1 MASLGVEG
9 FGGVREIDGHI
20 VLSGGLQQPLEGV
33 EVLLRGFGP
42 AHESTAQGIHHAR
55 LLGDLHGHV
64 TIQDLLHIGETAV
77 ELDEGV
83 ELGCSTL
90 PDSRADRHTD
100 LQKVGCVVPGA
111 GGGPGNGVL
120 VEVVEEVGAEV
131 QKRDDLLPDSIG
143 QGIGFPAIQVALDR
157 EVKETVGKGG
167 GHLRDGSTVLGTVT
181 RTHDVP
187 VVRDNIVTNSP
198 VEDELH
204 SHVLDR
210 RGGQVDLIQEQDALT
225 AAGEEGGGGESG
237 YIPLVHVRKAANV
250 GGGELAEAK
259 VNDLHFVLGG
269 RLVDDG
275 GFADAGGSP
284 HHHGTADPVLDEGID
299 VGVGFGDVDGQHR
312 VVCC

>member
-1 MASLGVEG
+1 MATLRVEG
-9 FGGVREIDGHI
+9 LGGVRKVDGHI

-42 AHESTAQGIHHAR
+42 SHKSTAQGIHHAR

-83 ELGCSTL
+83 ELSRSPLTN
-90 PDSRADRHTD
+90 SRADRHTN

-157 EVKETVGKGG
+157 EVKEAVGEGG
-167 GHLRDGSTVLGTVT
+167 WHLRDGGSVLGTIACGNDEPAIGY
-181 RTHDVP
+181 H
-187 VVRDNIVTNSP
+187 IVSHFT
-198 VEDELH
+198 VKDKLKGCGHHGGH
-204 SHVLDR
+204 SQIDF
-210 RGGQVDLIQEQDALT
+210 IQEQDAFT
-225 AAGEEGGGGESG
+225 ATGKEGGGSKTGD
-237 YIPLVHVRKAANV
+237 ILLVHVGKAANV
-250 GGGELAEAK
+250 SGGELVQAE
-259 VNDLHFVLGG
+259 VHHLHIV
-269 RLVDDG
+269 
-275 GFADAGGSP
+275 A
-284 HHHGTADPVLDEGID
+284 
-299 VGVGFGDVDGQHR
+299 VGYSLNN
-312 VVCC
+312 